1 MNRVYYNEDY
11 ITILDY
17 IKKVDEM
24 TLEDVDRLYRNKIIT
39 LLKFITDDNYFIKL
53 EEEKEEC

>member
-17 IKKVDEM
+17 AKKVDEM

>member
-53 EEEKEEC
+53 EEEKEKC

>member
-11 ITILDY
+11 VTILDY

>member
-39 LLKFITDDNYFIKL
+39 LLKFITDDNYFVKL

>member
-11 ITILDY
+11 ITILDC